1 MFETLSIPN
10 EPDVR
15 LHPASIRPHEFS
27 DGIALTL
34 SAGGPKQDLL
44 SAYLDWFSSQQ
55 PVPLSEPLASDDTT
69 TCKAA
74 VIPFPSVRANRGLP
88 FG

>member
-1 MFETLSIPN
+1 MFETLSIQN
-10 EPDVR
+10 EPDIR
-15 LHPASIRPHEFS
+15 LHPASIRSHEFS

-44 SAYLDWFSSQQ
+44 SAYLDWFSSQH
-55 PVPLSEPLASDDTT
+55 PVPLSEPPAPAETT
-69 TCKAA
+69 TSTAA
-74 VIPFPSVRANRGLP
+74 VIPFPSVHVNRGLP

>member
-1 MFETLSIPN
+1 MFETLSIQN
-10 EPDVR
+10 EPDIR

-27 DGIALTL
+27 DGIALML

-55 PVPLSEPLASDDTT
+55 PVPLSEPPAPAGT
-69 TCKAA
+69 TCTAA
-74 VIPFPSVRANRGLP
+74 VIPFPFVRANRSLP